1 MVAREQFQL
10 DLKDMKEEII
20 QLAKYTEAAL
30 VSAVDA
36 LYNQD
41 MALAEQIIEKDKDID
56 KKELD
61 INNKAILLIAK
72 QQPVAKDLRR
82 LIIALKITTDLE
94 RMGDHAK
101 NIANATIE
109 LGEHHLLTVHPA
121 VRDMRDIA
129 IEMVKVAVNAIR
141 YEDISVAG
149 KLSGMD
155 DSMDNLY
162 ETIIREMLEET
173 ATNPEKVQYVMQMA
187 FSARYIERFADHI
200 TNIGENILFLVKGE
214 SYNLN

>member
-10 DLKDMKEEII
+10 DLKSIKDEII
-20 QLAKYTEAAL
+20 QLAMLTEDAL
-30 VSAVDA
+30 IKAVDA

-41 MALAEQIIEKDKDID
+41 ITLANQIIANDKLVD
-56 KKELD
+56 KRELD
-61 INNKAILLIAK
+61 INNKAVLLIAK

-101 NIANATIE
+101 NIAEATIE
-109 LGEHHLLTVHPA
+109 LGEHYLLTVHPA
-121 VRDMRDIA
+121 VKEMRDIA
-129 IEMVKVAVNAIR
+129 IEMVRVAINAIK
-141 YEDISVAG
+141 YEDISVAR
-149 KLSGMD
+149 KLSKMD
-155 DSMDNLY
+155 DSMDELY

-200 TNIGENILFLVKGE
+200 TNIGESILFLVKGE
-214 SYNLN
+214 SFDLN